1 MGMSASQARLLFIT
15 SRQNDVSAK
24 MQRISNQN
32 MILARD
38 SDEVAEKYNNML
50 NNPTK
55 TIQLKSGY
63 NLNYN
68 EMMGIAGA
76 NKGYDTANVVTDAYG
91 KVVLSS
97 TLATTYGLPATGD
110 VGAITSIYPTA
121 KDFITKVAGAD
132 VAAEVTDASGVS
144 SKKETVSGT
153 EETLSFNDIARLMGV
168 VGENT
173 TLGTDRDFGISK
185 ETARNLTWERL
196 LNSGNPA
203 ECCFLLESFGDSKNF
218 NGGPQRD
225 AAAMSRLNDLLKAMG
240 SALKIGL
247 KNYNVTSEQIDRAV
261 NNTYNHY
268 CAGGVSEKVRS
279 EKEKHASMGDDGLE
293 WDTIHKVRYAVS
305 TNKPATY
312 QFGVNGKELLKTL
325 LACLYNE
332 IKADGQP
339 AYIGT
344 ENPSYNLTLI
354 NKSKKPTTEKSEET
368 VASNKTKASYYASIY
383 EQLKNGWV
391 IDDTVTNASTLNE
404 KLKNG
409 TYQINNAPIGESNM
423 YETVIDSEY
432 KAKAEAYYDTEK
444 NKIQRKEKQ
453 LETELTKLQTEY
465 SSLTNDYN
473 SVKTILDAN
482 IQRSFTYCQNG

>member
-55 TIQLKSGY
+55 TTQLKSGY

-121 KDFITKVAGAD
+121 KDFVTKVAGAD

-144 SKKETVSGT
+144 SEKKTVSGT
-153 EETLSFNDIARLMGV
+153 EETLSFNDMARLMGV

-173 TLGTDRDFGISK
+173 TRGTDRDFGISK
-185 ETARNLTWERL
+185 DTARNLTWERL
-196 LNSGNPA
+196 LNSSNQA
-203 ECCFLLESFGDSKNF
+203 ECCFLLESFQDSRNF
-218 NGGPQRD
+218 NGGSQRD

-240 SALKIGL
+240 SALKTGL
-247 KNYNVTSEQIDRAV
+247 KNYNVTSEQIDNAV
-261 NNTYNHY
+261 NNTYNNY
-268 CAGGVSEKVRS
+268 NTGVSHKQS
-279 EKEKHASMGDDGLE
+279 MKKEKSASMGDDHLE
-293 WDTIHKVRYAVS
+293 GETIHKVRYAVS
-305 TNKPATY
+305 TNDTDTY

-325 LACLYNE
+325 LAYLYNE
-332 IKADGQP
+332 IRADGQP
-339 AYIGT
+339 EYKGT
-344 ENPSYNLTLI
+344 ENPSFNLTLI

-423 YETVIDSEY
+423 YETVTDSEY
-432 KAKAEAYYDTEK
+432 KVKAEAYYDTEK

-453 LETELTKLQTEY
+453 LEAELTKLQTEY